1 MISKGIKGGGF
12 QADRVAAMGADKLT
26 RRMVED
32 IIRRLAFSFLLATAS
47 CLISLSGCAKKPPEV
62 KRLPAFAR
70 LTYVKGT
77 VNVTHLGRMFSG
89 TDTTRLA
96 ELDVV
101 ETGSKA
107 RAEVAFDSLTFTRLD
122 EDTKVRLDSLYLDRE
137 TQDRKVHLNLVSGEA
152 LSRVGTLASKSTY
165 EIESPTAVMAVRG
178 TRFLVGVD
186 KDQETKVVVL
196 EGKVGVRRPKRKEP
210 EVLLPFKTKLRIGKG
225 TIVLKPEALVPKDL
239 EDLEK
244 KWKTWEDERK
254 LLQKGLGSLGIEA
267 PILENKKVEKALE
280 KGKEAQ
286 KILKGLG
293 VGGEKKK

>member
-1 MISKGIKGGGF
+1 MSGILSLVYGL
-12 QADRVAAMGADKLT
+12 RSTVHS
-26 RRMVED
+26 RRFVF
-32 IIRRLAFSFLLATAS
+32 FSLLAT
-47 CLISLSGCAKKPPEV
+47 LYSLLLFPGCAKKPPEV
-62 KRLPAFAR
+62 KRLSAFAR
-70 LTYVKGT
+70 LAYVKGA
-77 VNVTHLGRMFSG
+77 VNVSHLGRMFPG
-89 TDTTRLA
+89 TDTTTLS

-101 ETGSKA
+101 ETGPKA
-107 RAEVAFDSLTFTRLD
+107 RTEVAFDSLTFTRLD
-122 EDTKVRLDSLYLDRE
+122 EETRVRLDSLYLDR
-137 TQDRKVHLNLVSGEA
+137 DSGSRRVHLNLVTGEA

-225 TIVLKPEALVPKDL
+225 TIELKPEALVPKDL

-244 KWKTWEDERK
+244 KWKSWEDERK
-254 LLQKGLGSLGIEA
+254 LLQKGLGALGIKA
-267 PILENKKVEKALE
+267 PILQNKKVEDALQ

-293 VGGEKKK
+293 VGGEKKNK

>member
-1 MISKGIKGGGF
+1 MKMSGILSLVYGLRF
-12 QADRVAAMGADKLT
+12 TVQS
-26 RRMVED
+26 RRFVF
-32 IIRRLAFSFLLATAS
+32 FSLLAT
-47 CLISLSGCAKKPPEV
+47 LYSLLLFPGCAKKPPEV

-70 LTYVKGT
+70 LTYVKGGVT
-77 VNVTHLGRMFSG
+77 VTRAGRGFPG
-89 TDTTRLA
+89 TDTTALS

-101 ETGSKA
+101 ETGPKA

-122 EDTKVRLDSLYLDRE
+122 EETRVRLDSLYLDR
-137 TQDRKVHLNLVSGEA
+137 DSGNRRVHLNLVSGEA
-152 LSRVGTLASKSTY
+152 LSRVSQLAGRSTY
-165 EIESPTAVMAVRG
+165 EVESPTAVMAVRG
-178 TRFLVGVD
+178 TKFLVGVD

-225 TIVLKPEALVPKDL
+225 TIELKPEALVPKDL

-244 KWKTWEDERK
+244 KWKSWEDERN
-254 LLQKGLGSLGIEA
+254 LLQKGLGALGIKA
-267 PILENKKVEKALE
+267 PILENKKVEDALQ

-293 VGGEKKK
+293 VGGEKKKQQ

>member
-1 MISKGIKGGGF
+1 MKMSGILSLVYGLRF
-12 QADRVAAMGADKLT
+12 TVH
-26 RRMVED
+26 RRRFVF
-32 IIRRLAFSFLLATAS
+32 FSLLVT
-47 CLISLSGCAKKPPEV
+47 LYSLLLFPGCARKPPEV

-70 LTYVKGT
+70 LTYVKGG
-77 VNVTHLGRMFSG
+77 VIVIRAGRGFPG
-89 TDTTRLA
+89 TDTTALS

-101 ETGSKA
+101 ETGPKA
-107 RAEVAFDSLTFTRLD
+107 RAEVAFDSLTFARLD
-122 EDTKVRLDSLYLDRE
+122 EDTRVRLDSLYLDR
-137 TQDRKVHLNLVSGEA
+137 DSGSRRVHLNLVTGEA

-178 TRFLVGVD
+178 TKFLVGVD
-186 KDQETKVVVL
+186 KAQETKVVVL

-225 TIVLKPEALVPKDL
+225 TIELKPEALVPKDL

-244 KWKTWEDERK
+244 KWKSWEDERK
-254 LLQKGLGSLGIEA
+254 LLKKGLGALGIEA
-267 PILENKKVEKALE
+267 PILQNKKVEDALQ

-293 VGGEKKK
+293 VGEEKKKKKP

>member
-1 MISKGIKGGGF
+1 MRSWFCSIAQPFRAGVGKQNGLALAVKGLIP
-12 QADRVAAMGADKLT
+12 
-26 RRMVED
+26 
-32 IIRRLAFSFLLATAS
+32 FL
-47 CLISLSGCAKKPPEV
+47 SLLVVMGCAKKPPEV

-70 LTYVKGT
+70 LTYVKGA
-77 VNVTHLGRMFSG
+77 VNVTHLGRMFPG
-89 TDTTRLA
+89 TDTTALS

-107 RAEVAFDSLTFTRLD
+107 RAEVAFDSTAFAKLD
-122 EDTKVRLDSLYLDRE
+122 EDTKVRLDSLYLARDSGSR
-137 TQDRKVHLNLVSGEA
+137 RVHLNLVSGEA
-152 LSRVGTLASKSTY
+152 LSKVSKLAGQSTY

-178 TRFLVGVD
+178 TKFLVGVD

-225 TIVLKPEALVPKDL
+225 TIELKPEALVPKDL

-244 KWKTWEDERK
+244 KWKSWEDERK
-254 LLQKGLGSLGIEA
+254 LLQKGLGALGIEA
-267 PILENKKVEKALE
+267 PILENKKVEDALQ
-280 KGKEAQ
+280 KGQEAQ

-293 VGGEKKK
+293 VGGEKKKR